1 VSSNWALWHAD
12 GPAEYD
18 ADHYDWLSNRYDAGE
33 PAKDVGRCSEAGVST
48 SPVPRDVTAAE
59 RALLDELRQVPA

>member
-1 VSSNWALWHAD
+1 MGPLAPD

-33 PAKDVGRCSEAGVST
+33 PRRTSTLPPEAGVST

-59 RALLDELRQVPA
+59 RALLDELRQVPE